1 MIFFRKFKQ
10 ICIGKVPERNYFHT
24 IPTKGVEIGR
34 DRREKLAIAH
44 EKIFLNNSGPEIGKI
59 LIRTSCTINLKFEIV
74 YVKWDFYY
82 YLLLSLF

>member
-24 IPTKGVEIGR
+24 IPTKGVEISR
-34 DRREKLAIAH
+34 DRREKLVTAH

-59 LIRTSCTINLKFEIV
+59 LTSCTINLKFEIV